1 MDMDM
6 KKLMVQDLMQTD
18 VKMVSKNTTLLAA
31 AKMMHDLG
39 VSSLIVEPYDDR
51 DAFGIITRKDII
63 ETLVTDTIGG
73 IEDLVENIM
82 SKPAITVNIGLS
94 IYSCQQLMRMV
105 GVRRLPVLDG
115 TDLVGI
121 LSNTDI
127 FAKLVEGLS

>member
-1 MDMDM
+1 MDM

-18 VKMVSKNTTLLAA
+18 IKLVSKNTTILAA
-31 AKMMHDLG
+31 AKIMHDLG
-39 VSSLIVEPYDDR
+39 VSSLIIKPYNDR

-63 ETLVTDTIGG
+63 EALVTDTIGG
-73 IEDLVENIM
+73 IEDLVEDIM

-105 GVRRLPVLDG
+105 GVRRLPVLKG

-121 LSNTDI
+121 LSNSDI
-127 FAKLVEGLS
+127 FAKLVEGIS

>member
-1 MDMDM
+1 MDM
-6 KKLMVQDLMQTD
+6 KKLIVQDLMQTN

-39 VSSLIVEPYDDR
+39 VSSLIVEPYDDG

-63 ETLVTDTIGG
+63 EILVTDTIGG
-73 IEDLVENIM
+73 IEDLVEDIM

-127 FAKLVEGLS
+127 FAKLVEGIS

>member
-1 MDMDM
+1 MDM
-6 KKLMVQDLMQTD
+6 KKLIVQDLMQTN
-18 VKMVSKNTTLLAA
+18 VKMVSKNTTLLAT

-63 ETLVTDTIGG
+63 EALVTNTIGG
-73 IEDLVENIM
+73 IEGLVEDIM

-127 FAKLVEGLS
+127 FAKLVDGIS

>member
-18 VKMVSKNTTLLAA
+18 IKLVSKNTTILAA
-31 AKMMHDLG
+31 AKIMHDLG
-39 VSSLIVEPYDDR
+39 VSSLIIKPYNDR

-63 ETLVTDTIGG
+63 EALVTDTIGG
-73 IEDLVENIM
+73 IEDLVEDIM

-105 GVRRLPVLDG
+105 GVRRLPVLKG

-121 LSNTDI
+121 LSNSDI
-127 FAKLVEGLS
+127 FAKLVEGIS

>member
-1 MDMDM
+1 MDM
-6 KKLMVQDLMQTD
+6 KKLIVQDLMQTN

-39 VSSLIVEPYDDR
+39 VSSLIVEPYDDG

-63 ETLVTDTIGG
+63 EVLVTDTIGG
-73 IEDLVENIM
+73 IEDLVEDIM

-127 FAKLVEGLS
+127 FAKLVEGIS

>member
-1 MDMDM
+1 MDM

-63 ETLVTDTIGG
+63 EALVIDTIGG
-73 IEDLVENIM
+73 IEGLVEDIM

>member
-1 MDMDM
+1 MDMR
-6 KKLMVQDLMQTD
+6 KLMVQDLMQTD
-18 VKMVSKNTTLLAA
+18 VKMVNKNTTLLAA

-39 VSSLIVEPYDDR
+39 VSSLIVEPYDDG

-73 IEDLVENIM
+73 IEDLVEDIM
-82 SKPAITVNIGLS
+82 SKPAITINIGLS

-105 GVRRLPVLDG
+105 GVRRLPVLKG

-127 FAKLVEGLS
+127 FAKLVEGIS

>member
-1 MDMDM
+1 MDM

-18 VKMVSKNTTLLAA
+18 VKMVNKNTTLLAA

-39 VSSLIVEPYDDR
+39 VSSLIVEPYDDG

-63 ETLVTDTIGG
+63 EALVTDSIGG
-73 IEDLVENIM
+73 IEDLVEDIM

-127 FAKLVEGLS
+127 FAKLVEGIS

>member
-1 MDMDM
+1 MDM

-18 VKMVSKNTTLLAA
+18 VKMVNKNTTLLAA
-31 AKMMHDLG
+31 AKMMYDLG
-39 VSSLIVEPYDDR
+39 VSSLIVEPYDDG

-63 ETLVTDTIGG
+63 EALVTDSIGG
-73 IEDLVENIM
+73 IEDLVEDIM
-82 SKPAITVNIGLS
+82 SKPALTVNIGLS

-127 FAKLVEGLS
+127 FAKLVEGIS

>member
-1 MDMDM
+1 MDM

-18 VKMVSKNTTLLAA
+18 VKMVTKNTTLLAA

-63 ETLVTDTIGG
+63 EALVTDTIGG
-73 IEDLVENIM
+73 IEGLVEDIM

-127 FAKLVEGLS
+127 FAKLVEGIS

>member
-1 MDMDM
+1 MDM

-18 VKMVSKNTTLLAA
+18 VKMVNKNTTLLAA
-31 AKMMHDLG
+31 AKMMYDLG
-39 VSSLIVEPYDDR
+39 VSSLIVEPYDDG

-63 ETLVTDTIGG
+63 EALVTDSIGG
-73 IEDLVENIM
+73 IEDLVEDIM

-127 FAKLVEGLS
+127 FAKLVEGIS

>member
-1 MDMDM
+1 MDM
-6 KKLMVQDLMQTD
+6 KKLMVQDLMKTD
-18 VKMVSKNTTLLAA
+18 VKIVNQNTTLLAA

-51 DAFGIITRKDII
+51 DTFGIITRKDII
-63 ETLVTDTIGG
+63 EALFTETIGG
-73 IEDLVENIM
+73 IEVLVEDIM

-105 GVRRLPVLDG
+105 GFRRLLVLDG

-127 FAKLVEGLS
+127 FAKLVEGVS

>member
-1 MDMDM
+1 MDM
-6 KKLMVQDLMQTD
+6 KKLIVQDLMQTN
-18 VKMVSKNTTLLAA
+18 VKMVSKNTTLLAT

-63 ETLVTDTIGG
+63 EALVTNTIGG
-73 IEDLVENIM
+73 IEGLVEDIM

-127 FAKLVEGLS
+127 FAKLVEGIS

>member
-1 MDMDM
+1 MDM

-18 VKMVSKNTTLLAA
+18 VKMVNKNTTLLAA

-51 DAFGIITRKDII
+51 DAFAIITRKDII
-63 ETLVTDTIGG
+63 EALVTDIIGG
-73 IEDLVENIM
+73 IEGLVEDIM

>member
-1 MDMDM
+1 MDM

-18 VKMVSKNTTLLAA
+18 VKMVNKNTTLLAA